1 MLHIQVP
8 VCFMYPC
15 LLLKVLAQYDLQLCA
30 CSKKRLLC
38 CLCSCTL
45 CEGIHAQVTSQRG
58 SGAPG
63 KREAS
68 HWWRYPLVRSIL
80 VEATGSPVCFTQV
93 KVTGTFPA
101 HFALVEIT
109 GRRISRGSIQG

>member
-8 VCFMYPC
+8 VCLTLHLHVSM
-15 LLLKVLAQYDLQLCA
+15 LCA

-45 CEGIHAQVTSQRG
+45 CEEIHAQVTSQRG

-68 HWWRYPLVRSIL
+68 HRWRYPLVRSIQ

-93 KVTGTFPA
+93 KATGASPVY
-101 HFALVEIT
+101 FALVKRT
-109 GRRISRGSIQG
+109 GRRNSRGSIQG